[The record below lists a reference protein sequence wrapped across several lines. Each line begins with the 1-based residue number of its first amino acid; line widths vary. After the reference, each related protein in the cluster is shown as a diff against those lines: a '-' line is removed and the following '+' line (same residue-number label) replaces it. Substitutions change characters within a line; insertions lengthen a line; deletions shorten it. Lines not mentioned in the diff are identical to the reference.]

1 MMRLITVITDDFDG
15 DKRYACHSDVEDCKV
30 MQVIGSVA
38 KAFSNEPCTNL
49 SSSSL
54 YVCK

>member
-1 MMRLITVITDDFDG
+1 MVITDDLDG
-15 DKRYACHSDVEDCKV
+15 DKRYAYHSDVEDCKV

-49 SSSSL
+49 ASSSL